1 MLKKSLTEDAQEV
14 FRAIALIELG
24 ARMQVLESEL
34 TLSRDR
40 MIRLYREVKGVS
52 PPKGMLPFSADWY
65 MTWLANIHA
74 SLFYN
79 TYVFLKKEAGCSH
92 LDALTKGYRLYLEHC
107 KNSDVEAVLDLT
119 RAWTLV
125 RFFDA
130 GMLQLTKCCRCT
142 GKFIAHKH
150 DLQENVVCGACQ
162 PPSRAGK
169 TKKAAAARQASQETA
184 LVELSMAMTNEVPEP
199 TVLDRLRKFL
209 QPEIEQGLV
218 EVTGTVGQP
227 LVRITGR
234 GMFPSGSASVNASFK
249 PLLDR
254 IGLALKEEPGT
265 VRVIGY
271 TDDQPIRTI
280 AFPSN
285 FQLSTA
291 RAKEASA
298 LIGASVG
305 DASRLTAEG
314 RADADP
320 IATNATPEGRERN
333 RRIEVVLNRQGA

>member
-79 TYVFLKKEAGCSH
+79 TYVFLKKEAACSH
-92 LDALTKGYRLYLEHC
+92 LDALTTGYRLYLEHC
-107 KNSDVEAVLDLT
+107 RNSEVEAVLDLT

-169 TKKAAAARQASQETA
+169 TKKAAAARQASLETA
-184 LVELSMAMTNEVPEP
+184 LVELSMVSTNEVPEP
-199 TVLDRLRKFL
+199 TVLEHAAML
-209 QPEIEQGLV
+209 QP
-218 EVTGTVGQP
+218 
-227 LVRITGR
+227 
-234 GMFPSGSASVNASFK
+234 
-249 PLLDR
+249 
-254 IGLALKEEPGT
+254 
-265 VRVIGY
+265 
-271 TDDQPIRTI
+271 RTESLI
-280 AFPSN
+280 A
-285 FQLSTA
+285 QA
-291 RAKEASA
+291 A
-298 LIGASVG
+298 
-305 DASRLTAEG
+305 
-314 RADADP
+314 
-320 IATNATPEGRERN
+320 
-333 RRIEVVLNRQGA
+333 